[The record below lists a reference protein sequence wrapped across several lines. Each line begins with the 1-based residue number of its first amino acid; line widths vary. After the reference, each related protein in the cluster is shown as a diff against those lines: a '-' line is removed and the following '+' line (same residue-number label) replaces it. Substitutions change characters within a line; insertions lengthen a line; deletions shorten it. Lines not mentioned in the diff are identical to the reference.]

1 MSEEHNKTS
10 RLTALPN
17 VTRQRGFSLIELMIA
32 ISIIG
37 ILVAI
42 AIPQYQLH
50 VARAQAGRIIGELG
64 ELRLSVEDC
73 LNEGLNT
80 IGTGAQQCDPRVVA
94 SNLIAG
100 ASQVGVVLPND
111 TGVAQ
116 ITNPL
121 TLTASITATLS
132 NQVNPALKG
141 KKIVWQR
148 TVAGS
153 WTCQSNIYAQYLPN
167 SCTYDSS
174 IN

>member
-1 MSEEHNKTS
+1 MTP
-10 RLTALPN
+10 RLTALSN
-17 VTRQRGFSLIELMIA
+17 VTGQRGFSLLELMVVV
-32 ISIIG
+32 SIIG
-37 ILVAI
+37 ILTAI
-42 AIPQYQLH
+42 AILQYQIF

-80 IGTGAQQCDPRVVA
+80 IGTDVQQCDPRAVA

-100 ASQVGVVLPND
+100 ASQVGVVLPNN

-121 TLTASITATLS
+121 TLTTSITATLS

-148 TVAGS
+148 TVVGS
-153 WTCQSNIYAQYLPN
+153 WACQSNIANQYLPAACEHAA
-167 SCTYDSS
+167 SLQ
-174 IN
+174 